1 VHALFPGEPEPLP
14 EQSGATWTVSSQSP
28 PKPPPVRHAD
38 GYQPFVEL
46 ARRYGTDPRGLF
58 DRWAFAHFV
67 RAHREALEADADL
80 QRSAVVFLGNA
91 LIADHPACFW
101 THTTNGPG
109 VTDRR
114 PDVDQDRSEPERS
127 LGVGRTVPAL
137 LEADEARFA
146 EFGAVVDAWLPG
158 APAPRRTREGDVG

>member
-14 EQSGATWTVSSQSP
+14 EQTGPTWTVSSTSP
-28 PKPPPVRHAD
+28 PKRAVRHAD
-38 GYQPFVEL
+38 GYQSFVGL

-80 QRSAVVFLGNA
+80 QRAAVVFLGNA

-101 THTTNGPG
+101 THTTSGLG

-114 PDVDQDRSEPERS
+114 PDVEDDDSDAERS
-127 LGVGRTVPAL
+127 LGVSRTVPAL
-137 LEADEARFA
+137 LEADESRFE

-158 APAPRRTREGDVG
+158 APAPRRDRAAEAG